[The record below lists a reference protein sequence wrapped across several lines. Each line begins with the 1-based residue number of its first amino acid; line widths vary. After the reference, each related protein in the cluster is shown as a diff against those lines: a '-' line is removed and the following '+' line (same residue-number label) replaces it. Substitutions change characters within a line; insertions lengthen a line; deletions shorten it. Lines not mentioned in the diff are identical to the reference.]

1 MARRNYEENQMES
14 GGCRMT
20 RHQTA
25 RLAMLLYFIV
35 VFSVTVGVGMKFG
48 LLPALATWVGIGFVM
63 WIVKVIIE

>member
-1 MARRNYEENQMES
+1 
-14 GGCRMT
+14 MT

-48 LLPALATWVGIGFVM
+48 LMPALATWFGHGFVI
-63 WIVKVIIE
+63 WVIRVIIE

>member
-1 MARRNYEENQMES
+1 
-14 GGCRMT
+14 MT

-48 LLPALATWVGIGFVM
+48 LMPALATWAGIGFVM